1 MININSIL
9 DAIDF
14 EPNDD
19 DAEYLHK
26 YLNYEL
32 NGIEYEDSFR
42 IPKYFRMMLIHL
54 KSILS

>member
-1 MININSIL
+1 MINIRVLL

-14 EPNDD
+14 EPNDE

-32 NGIEYEDSFR
+32 NGIEYEDRFR
-42 IPKYFRMMLIHL
+42 IPKYFRNLLIYV
-54 KSILS
+54 KTILS